1 MVMSL
6 DIGDSLQRFTDQFFE
21 WLPRLVGALV
31 ILAIFWFIAKAVSKL
46 LMNVLPRTGM
56 DGAVHSGRMGQYVAR
71 YAEGFRPSSVLAT
84 IVFWFIFLTGV
95 VLALSTL
102 GIEALDNAIAAIVGY
117 LPHVVAAILIMIVA
131 LAIAGV
137 VGGAIIKLM
146 GDTALGKIAA
156 TIVPVLVLT
165 IAVFMALVELQIAEE
180 IVVGTFYIVLGAIAL
195 AAALAFGLGGRNS
208 AQRLLDG
215 AYEKGQEAMPQARAE
230 MRLAR
235 ERAAER
241 RDEAVERVEEERR
254 RVEGDEPP
262 PLVPPP
268 GTV

>member
-1 MVMSL
+1 MTTL
-6 DIGDSLQRFTDQFFE
+6 DIGDSLQRFTDEFFE

-31 ILAIFWFIAKAVSKL
+31 ILAIFWIVARVVTKL
-46 LMNVLPRTGM
+46 LLKVLPRTGM
-56 DGAVHSGRMGQYVAR
+56 DRAVRSGRMGQYVAR
-71 YAEGFRPSSVLAT
+71 YAEGLRPSSVLAT
-84 IVFWFIFLTGV
+84 IVFWFILLTGV

-117 LPHVVAAILIMIVA
+117 LPHVVAAILILVVA

-156 TIVPVLVLT
+156 AIVPVLVLT

-180 IVVGTFYIVLGAIAL
+180 IVVGMFYIVLGAIAL
-195 AAALAFGLGGRNS
+195 AAALAFGLGGRNA

-215 AYEKGQEAMPQARAE
+215 AYEKGQEAMPRARAE

-241 RDEAVERVEEERR
+241 RDEVVERVEEERG
-254 RVEGDEPP
+254 RVEDEEPPP

-268 GTV
+268 GAV